1 MKMRIEVFL
10 TVLAVGV
17 TILPDDGF
25 AFDGMPRPLPA
36 PCGAERTA
44 SCAVAL
50 VEPYRLPDGLV
61 IPLPLPRPAGLGMPN
76 HLPTDH
82 VCGRSDDCAPH
93 PN

>member
-10 TVLAVGV
+10 MVLAVGV

-44 SCAVAL
+44 TCAVAL
-50 VEPYRLPDGLV
+50 VEPYRLPDGLT
-61 IPLPLPRPAGLGMPN
+61 IPLPLPRPVGLGKPDRE
-76 HLPTDH
+76 TADQ
-82 VCGRSDDCAPH
+82 VCGQFDDCPTH
-93 PN
+93 MN